1 MPTFRAQRRVLVVA
15 ASLLVVAASAL
26 AVTASAQSGSRANH
40 RIRPLHVTKECPPSQ
55 YKGEIGS
62 YCTVTFSNVGA
73 ITVGT
78 RIFYAQAAGP
88 TSLDSDIILYAG
100 SGNTATGHCA
110 LDFATG
116 LGRCTLS
123 GGTGTLKGIRARVDV
138 SYVGGPNWAWNGTYR
153 FREHGDR

>member
-1 MPTFRAQRRVLVVA
+1 MRKPPTRVLVVA
-15 ASLLVVAASAL
+15 TSLVVVAASVL
-26 AVTASAQSGSRANH
+26 AVTASAQSGARANH
-40 RIRPLHVTKECPPSQ
+40 RARPFHLTKECPPSQ
-55 YKGEIGS
+55 YQGQIGG
-62 YCTVTFSNVGA
+62 YCTVTSSNVAA

-78 RIFYAQAAGP
+78 KIFYAQAAGP

-123 GGTGTLKGIRARVDV
+123 GGTGTLDGIRARVDV
-138 SYVGGPNWAWNGTYR
+138 SYRGGSDWAWDGTYR
-153 FREHGDR
+153 FHEDD

>member
-1 MPTFRAQRRVLVVA
+1 MRKPPTRVLVVA
-15 ASLLVVAASAL
+15 TSLVVVAASVL
-26 AVTASAQSGSRANH
+26 AVTASAQSGARANH
-40 RIRPLHVTKECPPSQ
+40 RARPLHLTKECPPSQ
-55 YKGEIGS
+55 YQGQIGG
-62 YCTVTFSNVGA
+62 YCTVTSSNVAA

-78 RIFYAQAAGP
+78 KIFYAQAAGP

-123 GGTGTLKGIRARVDV
+123 GGTGTLDGIRARVDV
-138 SYVGGPNWAWNGTYR
+138 SYRGGSDWAWDGTYR
-153 FREHGDR
+153 FHEHD

>member
-1 MPTFRAQRRVLVVA
+1 MRKAPTRVLVVA
-15 ASLLVVAASAL
+15 TSLVVVAASVL
-26 AVTASAQSGSRANH
+26 AVTASAQSGAGANH
-40 RIRPLHVTKECPPSQ
+40 RARPFHLTKECPPSQ
-55 YKGEIGS
+55 YQGQIGG
-62 YCTVTFSNVGA
+62 YCTVTSSSVAA

-78 RIFYAQAAGP
+78 KIFYAQAAGP

-123 GGTGTLKGIRARVDV
+123 GGTGTLDGIRARVDV
-138 SYVGGPNWAWNGTYR
+138 SHVGGFDWAWDGTTYR
-153 FREHGDR
+153 FHEDD